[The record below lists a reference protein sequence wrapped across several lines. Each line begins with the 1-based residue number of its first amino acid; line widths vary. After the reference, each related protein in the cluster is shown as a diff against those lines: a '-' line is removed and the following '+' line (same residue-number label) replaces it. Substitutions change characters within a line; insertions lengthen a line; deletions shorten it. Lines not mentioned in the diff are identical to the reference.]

1 MNMCVRYILHKSD
14 AALAAVARA
23 IAATYRRPDWLVDRY
38 NIRISEVAPV
48 FARQGTETTLAPMM
62 FGLVPSFQRG
72 NPKKKLLHN
81 ARSETVTTLPSF
93 REAVQ
98 RRRCLIPANGFYD
111 SMTVGKVSRPFVFML
126 KNEEPFA
133 IAGIWEP
140 GLEDDLPPSF
150 SMLTTDPNDLVA
162 PLHDRMPVVLSA
174 PDMLRWLGDKPLSE
188 SAIQELCQA
197 IPGNRMTAREV
208 NRYVNKPR
216 SEGPKCLAA
225 PDEPDQELVLFP

>member
-1 MNMCVRYILHKSD
+1 VCVRYTLHKSD
-14 AALAAVARA
+14 AALAAVAKA
-23 IAATYRRPDWLVDRY
+23 IGQMYRRPAWLVDRF

-98 RRRCLIPANGFYD
+98 RRRCLIPANGFYE
-111 SMTVGKVSRPFVFML
+111 SVTQGKSSRPFVFML
-126 KNEEPFA
+126 KDEEPFA

-140 GLEDDLPPSF
+140 GLADDLPPSF
-150 SMLTTDPNDLVA
+150 SMLTTHPNDLIA
-162 PLHDRMPVVLSA
+162 TLHDRMPVVLA
-174 PDMLRWLGDKPLSE
+174 PADMLRWLGDKPLSE
-188 SAIQELCQA
+188 SVIQELCQPM
-197 IPGNRMTAREV
+197 PGERMVAREV
-208 NRYVNKPR
+208 NRFGNKPR
-216 SEGPKCLAA
+216 SEGPGCLAP
-225 PDEPDQELVLFP
+225 PDDPEPELKLGL

>member
-1 MNMCVRYILHKSD
+1 MCVRYALHKSD

-23 IAATYRRPDWLVDRY
+23 IAKIYKRPPWVTDRY
-38 NIRISEVAPV
+38 NIRISEIAPV
-48 FARQGTETTLAPMM
+48 FAQRQGETDLLPMM

-126 KNEEPFA
+126 KDEEPFA

-150 SMLTTDPNDLVA
+150 SMLTTVPNDLVA
-162 PLHDRMPVVLSA
+162 PLHDRMPVVLTA

-188 SAIQELCQA
+188 SAIQELCQP

-216 SEGPKCLAA
+216 SEGPKCLEPQDA
-225 PDEPDQELVLFP
+225 PEPELKLEI